1 MRVHVLAAHLV
12 VLAGVLWAQ
21 SQSARVKT
29 HAAREGQS
37 PAEAS
42 QHPSALAL
50 LSTSQLRLPSQLT
63 LETGWVLLEWWAR
76 AGRPSLG
83 RTRLA
88 GLLRVLLRRL
98 AVSLLRPSLAGRRLR
113 RGHGC

>member
-1 MRVHVLAAHLV
+1 MTICIFSPGQATTRL
-12 VLAGVLWAQ
+12 
-21 SQSARVKT
+21 
-29 HAAREGQS
+29 EGE
-37 PAEAS
+37 PC
-42 QHPSALAL
+42 PS
-50 LSTSQLRLPSQLT
+50 
-63 LETGWVLLEWWAR
+63 V
-76 AGRPSLG
+76 PSLG